1 MKSFNIKK
9 YYLFY
14 KLSDCWINSEREIDS
29 LNLSTIFQL
38 ESRVQPFWL
47 QKASLF
53 HLILL
58 LLFWLKQV
66 NLFDDYSLD

>member
-29 LNLSTIFQL
+29 LNLSTIFRL
-38 ESRVQPFWL
+38 KSRMQPFWL
-47 QKASLF
+47 QKASLYKRLKF
-53 HLILL
+53 LSLL
-58 LLFWLKQV
+58 SFG
-66 NLFDDYSLD
+66 NLFQNIEVA